1 MNTIFKLL
9 KLEIYPEVVAYLT
22 VMAMVSDL
30 AFGFMLTVMGKL
42 INIVYPVLFLVLMKL
57 VSNVTHVVAITP
69 LYKRLSALGAFKA
82 TVWTTAVAMIAS
94 IMILFQETRMAG
106 VTLYVLGSFV
116 HSPVLS
122 VFKNKTTAIVAS
134 YQKQGFDI
142 GYYQNH
148 REVLMCI
155 TGIVVSV
162 VATIMLLPSLFT
174 LDMSKEV
181 QMLNEYDMILLRISV
196 VIGTAY
202 VAFRAYVVRKIGKYL
217 VDKPTAKQQQKE

>member
-1 MNTIFKLL
+1 MNKVFKLL
-9 KLEIYPEVVAYLT
+9 KLDQYPEVVAYLT

-42 INIVYPVLFLVLMKL
+42 INIVYPVVFLVLMKL
-57 VSNVTHVVAITP
+57 ISNLTHVVAITP

-82 TVWTTAVAMIAS
+82 SVWTTAIAMVSS

-122 VFKNKTTAIVAS
+122 VFKNKTSAVVAS
-134 YQKQGFDI
+134 YQNQGFDI
-142 GYYQNH
+142 GSYQNH

-155 TGIVVSV
+155 TGIIVSV
-162 VATIMLLPSLFT
+162 VATIMLLPSLFI
-174 LDMSKEV
+174 LDLSKEV
-181 QMLNEYDMILLRISV
+181 QMLNEYDMILLRISI
-196 VIGTAY
+196 VIGIAY

-217 VDKPTAKQQQKE
+217 VDKQTAKQQKE

>member
-1 MNTIFKLL
+1 MNKIFKLL
-9 KLEIYPEVVAYLT
+9 KLNNYPEVVAYLT

-42 INIVYPVLFLVLMKL
+42 INIIYPVIFLVLMKL
-57 VSNVTHVVAITP
+57 ISNITHVVAITP

-82 TVWTTAVAMIAS
+82 SVWTTAIAMISS

-122 VFKNKTTAIVAS
+122 VFKNKTSAVVAS
-134 YQKQGFDI
+134 YQNQGFDI
-142 GYYQNH
+142 GSYQNH

-162 VATIMLLPSLFT
+162 VATIMLLPSLFI
-174 LDMSKEV
+174 LDLSKEV
-181 QMLNEYDMILLRISV
+181 QMLNEYDMILLRISI
-196 VIGTAY
+196 VIGIAY

-217 VDKPTAKQQQKE
+217 VVDKTAKQQRE

>member
-1 MNTIFKLL
+1 
-9 KLEIYPEVVAYLT
+9 
-22 VMAMVSDL
+22 
-30 AFGFMLTVMGKL
+30 
-42 INIVYPVLFLVLMKL
+42 
-57 VSNVTHVVAITP
+57 
-69 LYKRLSALGAFKA
+69 
-82 TVWTTAVAMIAS
+82 
-94 IMILFQETRMAG
+94 
-106 VTLYVLGSFV
+106 
-116 HSPVLS
+116 
-122 VFKNKTTAIVAS
+122 
-134 YQKQGFDI
+134 
-142 GYYQNH
+142 
-148 REVLMCI
+148 MCI